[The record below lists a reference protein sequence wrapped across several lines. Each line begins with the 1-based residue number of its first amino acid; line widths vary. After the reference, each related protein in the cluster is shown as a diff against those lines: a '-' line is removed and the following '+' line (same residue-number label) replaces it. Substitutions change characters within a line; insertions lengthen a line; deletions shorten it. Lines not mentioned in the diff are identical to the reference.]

1 MLRLRWELRDEAEE
15 WTLPSREGVG
25 VVERERGEG
34 GLAEVVL
41 AELVGSLER
50 VGRSVGV
57 DDAGLD
63 SLAVSVWT
71 VC

>member
-1 MLRLRWELRDEAEE
+1 
-15 WTLPSREGVG
+15 
-25 VVERERGEG
+25 VERERGEG

-63 SLAVSVWT
+63 SLAVSV
-71 VC
+71 